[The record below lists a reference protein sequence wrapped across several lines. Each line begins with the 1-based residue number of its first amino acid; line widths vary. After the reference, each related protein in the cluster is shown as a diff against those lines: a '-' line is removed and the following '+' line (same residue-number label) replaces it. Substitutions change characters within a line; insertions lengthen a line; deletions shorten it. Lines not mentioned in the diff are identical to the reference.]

1 MKAMLLPAFGDSFI
15 AGEIPT
21 PTPGAG
27 QVRIKVEASS
37 VNPID
42 TKIRIGAVPAVSPA
56 LPGVLHGDVAGTID
70 AIGDGVTGF
79 AIGDRVYGI
88 AGGFKGTHGALAE
101 YMVVNPAMI
110 AHMPTS
116 LDFAEAAAMP
126 LVACTA
132 WIALFNKAGLQAGD
146 RLLVQGGTG
155 GVGHI
160 AVQLA
165 ALAGAD
171 VTATVS
177 SDQKAEWALRMGA
190 NHAIRYDKWDD
201 VKAEA
206 QARGDLGFDLV
217 FDTPGGIGLDRSIEA
232 CARNGTVVGIAGR
245 NEHNLGLV
253 HSMELTL
260 KFAFLIGY
268 FVDPSKRQQDIG
280 DMLAKMAAFVDA
292 GKLTPVIGE
301 SYPMSEVNEAHA
313 RLERGGFMGK
323 IVLTQDLA

>member
-1 MKAMLLPAFGDSFI
+1 MKAMLLNAFGDAFTLGDMPE
-15 AGEIPT
+15 A
-21 PTPGAG
+21 TPGPG

-42 TKIRIGAVPAVSPA
+42 TKIRIGAVPAVSPE

-70 AIGDGVTGF
+70 AVGEGVSGF
-79 AIGDRVYGI
+79 AVGDRVYGI
-88 AGGFKGTHGALAE
+88 AGGFKGTNGALAE
-101 YMVVNPAMI
+101 TMVVNPELI
-110 AHMPTS
+110 AHMPKN
-116 LDFAEAAAMP
+116 LDFAEAAALP

-132 WIALFNKAGLQAGD
+132 WIALFEKAGLQAGD
-146 RLLVQGGTG
+146 RLMVQGGTG

-177 SDQKAEWALRMGA
+177 SDEKAEWALRMGA
-190 NHAIRYDKWDD
+190 NHAIRYDQWDA

-232 CARNGTVVGIAGR
+232 CARRGTVVGIAGR

-268 FVDPSKRQQDIG
+268 FIDPTRRQQDIG
-280 DMLAKMAAFVDA
+280 DMLAKIASFVDA
-292 GKLTPVIGE
+292 GKLTPVIAE
-301 SYPMSEVNEAHA
+301 SFPMTQVNEAHA
-313 RLERGGFMGK
+313 RLERGGFIGK